1 MARRT
6 RIVYWKPA
14 AGHDP
19 WEESGPS
26 GRVIGNTWA
35 EELRQ
40 GLTLPQLE
48 PIASREFVN
57 AIRRKF
63 ELMKPGEMQDFPE
76 AVEDEGMIELNFPDA
91 GLQLRWTDQYVEVDA
106 RVLWT
111 DTGHAIDELAADFE
125 LEWFD
130 FRN

>member
-26 GRVIGNTWA
+26 GRAIGNTWA

-40 GLTLPQLE
+40 GRRLPQLE
-48 PIASREFVN
+48 PIPSREFVD

-63 ELMKPGEMQDFPE
+63 PE
-76 AVEDEGMIELNFPDA
+76 AVEEEGGIRLDRPDA
-91 GLQLRWTDQYVEVDA
+91 DLVIRWTDQYVEVDA
-106 RVLWT
+106 RVLWAAS
-111 DTGHAIDELAADFE
+111 GHAIDQLAADFE
-125 LEWFD
+125 LDWFD
-130 FRN
+130 FRV